1 MTTTANLVRSSA
13 DPRKTVTLAAAAAM
27 LCGLAGAVAPPAS
40 ADGCP
45 DVELVFARGTGEP
58 PGVGRVG
65 QALIDTLTPMLGGR
79 SLAVYPVNY
88 PASINFLTTGS
99 GATDAENHLA
109 AAAVACPATQFVL
122 GGFSQGASVI
132 SMMAGVPPLGNT
144 VGNLG
149 SAPPMPPEAADQ
161 IAAVAVFGNPANR
174 FGTPLSTT
182 GLFAG
187 RAIDVCNPGDPICV
201 SGGRD
206 RAARHHHAARA
217 PGAGGVGRGRS
228 VAMHQAH
235 AVALHIKARTGRYCG
250 MNSVFKKRCVNALL
264 FVKAPHARPDLGAR
278 AERSPAQKLPL
289 CRIDPHGFAAVRT
302 AFGNGGLKNPR
313 MAAQ

>member
-1 MTTTANLVRSSA
+1 MTTTANLARSSA
-13 DPRKTVTLAAAAAM
+13 YPRKTVTLAAAAAAM
-27 LCGLAGAVAPPAS
+27 LCGAAVAVAPPAS

-79 SLAVYPVNY
+79 SLAAYPVNY

-99 GATDAENHLA
+99 GATDAENHLG

-122 GGFSQGASVI
+122 GGFSQGAAVI

-187 RAIDVCNPGDPICV
+187 KAIDVCNPGDPICV

-206 RAARHHHAARA
+206 RAAHNTYEFPPSITDASAFV
-217 PGAGGVGRGRS
+217 AGRV
-228 VAMHQAH
+228 
-235 AVALHIKARTGRYCG
+235 
-250 MNSVFKKRCVNALL
+250 
-264 FVKAPHARPDLGAR
+264 
-278 AERSPAQKLPL
+278 
-289 CRIDPHGFAAVRT
+289 
-302 AFGNGGLKNPR
+302 
-313 MAAQ
+313 